1 MTKTFKFYSKFI
13 RSFCFHRDQSIFD
26 IRFQN
31 FWFWHLNTASMT
43 SPGRSYFEDGSGYDL
58 TMSDS
63 EEYQQAPP
71 TRHRP
76 DGVCIT
82 CCEHGQLCRLGTE
95 NDDKLRIE
103 AIDSSTAESYEPVI
117 LQRERQ
123 AFSLLN
129 MGAQEQ
135 QKKYNV
141 STTPTNM
148 MKNKP
153 HLEPLYY
160 DDDDYENYYLG
171 HITQQEAMENCPE
184 RTQFKV
190 YHKVSDVKDLDELE
204 PCLRMFVV
212 YHTSKGGYCHF
223 PINSLKSEKQK
234 YYYVECGDP
243 DPPRFA
249 DIESI
254 VRFYTVYV
262 QLHYSN
268 EMQQVDPDVF
278 PWWNLPEDQIIYLNN
293 TS

>member
-1 MTKTFKFYSKFI
+1 MLKYYKFFNSV
-13 RSFCFHRDQSIFD
+13 
-26 IRFQN
+26 
-31 FWFWHLNTASMT
+31 T
-43 SPGRSYFEDGSGYDL
+43 SPGRSYYEDGSGRDL
-58 TMSDS
+58 TISDS

-71 TRHRP
+71 ARDRP
-76 DGVCIT
+76 DRVCIT

-95 NDDKLRIE
+95 NDDKLRIQE
-103 AIDSSTAESYEPVI
+103 IESNLSDGYEPVV
-117 LQRERQ
+117 LQRERHG
-123 AFSLLN
+123 FTLHN
-129 MGAQEQ
+129 MGPQTHTTGS
-135 QKKYNV
+135 KYFV
-141 STTPTNM
+141 DKTR
-148 MKNKP
+148 
-153 HLEPLYY
+153 HQPLFYE
-160 DDDDYENYYLG
+160 DGDFENYYLG
-171 HITQQEAMENCPE
+171 QITQQEAMENCPE

-223 PINSLKSEKQK
+223 PINSLKAEKQK

-243 DPPRFA
+243 DPLRFA

-278 PWWNLPEDQIIYLNN
+278 SWWNLPEDQIIYLNQ